1 MAERRA
7 GDSAL
12 LTLRL
17 FRNHGFAVGAG
28 QSLVVNI
35 GMFGG
40 IVLLP
45 LYLQLV
51 KGFAPTEAGLLML
64 PQVAG
69 TLLGSVI
76 AGQFTRGPGA
86 TRRCR

>member
-1 MAERRA
+1 M
-7 GDSAL
+7 
-12 LTLRL
+12 
-17 FRNHGFAVGAG
+17 FA
-28 QSLVVNI
+28 S
-35 GMFGG
+35 

-51 KGFAPTEAGLLML
+51 KGYSPTEAGLLML

-76 AGQFTRGPGA
+76 AGQFTSRTGRYKILPVTGSGLMLA
-86 TRRCR
+86 GMLLLCPAERRDAAALRRSR